1 MRKPPDGGNGGQAK
15 FKGVRIG
22 MITKERQIRSWFQKI
37 KQQVMAT
44 ANRTD
49 RDYIIVMWLG
59 VLNGLRLTNAI
70 TLAEYNNLYTDIS
83 DFASTLDAEQ
93 EGVI

>member
-1 MRKPPDGGNGGQAK
+1 
-15 FKGVRIG
+15 

-37 KQQVMAT
+37 RQQVTAT

-49 RDYIIVMWLG
+49 RDYLIMMWVG

-70 TLAEYNNLYTDIS
+70 TVAEYNTLYTDIK
-83 DFASTLDAEQ
+83 DFASALDAEQ
-93 EGVI
+93 ERVI

>member
-1 MRKPPDGGNGGQAK
+1 
-15 FKGVRIG
+15 

-37 KQQVMAT
+37 RQQVIAT

-49 RDYIIVMWLG
+49 RDYLIMMWVG

-70 TLAEYNNLYTDIS
+70 TVAEYNTLYTDIK
-83 DFASTLDAEQ
+83 DFASALDAEQ
-93 EGVI
+93 ERVI